1 MGARGPREQRK
12 ERGEGR
18 RRDLKKKEKEKKR
31 GGKKKMEKRKENGKE
46 NGKIKGKKGK
56 GKGKRKRE
64 REGEERE
71 REIRAAL
78 IAASTA
84 GPVGRAQRSCARAD
98 GATGKKGFGGV
109 GDRTF
114 GTEKNSGN

>member
-1 MGARGPREQRK
+1 MSTGRAWCSKACRSRAEEGE
-12 ERGEGR
+12 GEGR
-18 RRDLKKKEKEKKR
+18 REEKEKEKK
-31 GGKKKMEKRKENGKE
+31 KEKMGKE
-46 NGKIKGKKGK
+46 KEKGKKEK
-56 GKGKRKRE
+56 GKE
-64 REGEERE
+64 REKRE